1 MGETNIA
8 SKVQRLSVLALGA
21 TVLLAG
27 LKAKAQSAQMVSD
40 WSMVLPS
47 ATVNEVIKAKN
58 HAIRIEDKSFSYQE
72 TTAGQTVNASAEGLG
87 MVAGMSISTA
97 EFGANGDLSVGGSFQ
112 ALTIRMRKLS
122 FNVAGTLPL
131 KGSCSGVEAVFLMP
145 VKVDLK
151 AQLSNQ
157 GLTMGVTAW
166 DWDIGA
172 QPFLWMTRSCEGP
185 AGISEFMKTKVF
197 QKFVSSEQA
206 RTVVMKE
213 TEGLFNTT
221 VGGMMDKMFAKT
233 VNGMDTAFKVEKFSW
248 NATAFSFDGSATVK
262 AGAACPSFT
271 LTNSRTRVEIDA
283 ASKAAIKP
291 MQLMFPEEM
300 VLNTIKC
307 AHETQAL
314 FYNGT
319 TADFPDFTALMKN
332 RTNQGYVWP
341 DLQSFPTTQ
350 TFVMKTMSTDKMSL
364 VPTAVSSGFSGTLTT
379 QVTSYWSSNTGPYV
393 TFYTPLTATVK
404 VGIEGTKLAFSMSS
418 PKNVKLVRR
427 FERTVSDQYLDTTQF
442 DTPVTNFLSTLKK
455 TWDLPSVQ
463 LPNKTTFIP
472 SALTTTPGKVW
483 IFTMKN

>member
-1 MGETNIA
+1 MSENKSA
-8 SKVQRLSVLALGA
+8 SKIQMVSLFTVGM

-27 LKAKAQSAQMVSD
+27 LKAKAQATQMVSD
-40 WSMVLPS
+40 WAMVLPAS
-47 ATVNEVIKAKN
+47 TVNEVVKARN
-58 HAIRIEDKSFSYQE
+58 HAIRIADKSFTYQE
-72 TTAGQTVNASAEGLG
+72 TTAGQTINASAEGLG
-87 MVAGMSISTA
+87 MVAGMAISTA
-97 EFGANGDLSVGGSFQ
+97 EFGANGDISVGGAFQ
-112 ALTIRMRKLS
+112 ALTIKMRKLS

-131 KGSCSGVEAVFLMP
+131 KGSCSGVEAVFLLP

-157 GLTMGVTAW
+157 GLTMGVTSW
-166 DWDIGA
+166 NWDIGV

-197 QKFVSSEQA
+197 QKFVASEQA
-206 RTVVMKE
+206 RAVVMTE

-221 VGGMMDKMFAKT
+221 VGGLMDKMFSKT
-233 VNGMDTAFKVEKFSW
+233 VNGMDTSFKVEKFSW
-248 NATAFSFDGSATVK
+248 NTSAFNFEGSATVT
-262 AGAACPSFT
+262 AGKACPSFT
-271 LTNSRTRVEIDA
+271 LSGSRARVAIDST
-283 ASKAAIKP
+283 SKAAIKP

-314 FYNGT
+314 FYDGT

-341 DLQSFPTTQ
+341 DLQTFPMTQ
-350 TFVMKTMSTDKMSL
+350 TFLMRTMSTDKMTIA
-364 VPTAVSSGFSGTLTT
+364 PATAASGFSGTLTT
-379 QVTSYWSSNTGPYV
+379 QISSYWSSNTGPYV

-404 VGIEGTKLAFSMSS
+404 VAIEGSKLAFSMSS

-427 FERTVSDQYLDTTQF
+427 FERAVSDQYLDTTQF

-455 TWDLPSVQ
+455 TWDLPSLQ
-463 LPNKTTFIP
+463 LPNKTTFVP
-472 SALTTTPGKVW
+472 STLTTTPGKVW